1 MDDSQQ
7 HNVEKNK
14 WATYYLFQLYKAQKQ
29 VKSIYCGIQG
39 SCNFVHRVISE
50 MNQGEDFGVLAMMC
64 FLANQSPSLNFSSF
78 IKKLKIGLLQ
88 THGAIR
94 IKFHNLRTS
103 YLKTHTITWNHFFHI
118 EGSDFIT

>member
-39 SCNFVHRVISE
+39 SCNFVHRE
-50 MNQGEDFGVLAMMC
+50 
-64 FLANQSPSLNFSSF
+64 
-78 IKKLKIGLLQ
+78 
-88 THGAIR
+88 
-94 IKFHNLRTS
+94 
-103 YLKTHTITWNHFFHI
+103 
-118 EGSDFIT
+118 